1 MPATDAPQSR
11 DREPPEDGGT
21 AHERQPLRSAPFRW
35 FLAGQ
40 SISLAGSA
48 MAPVALAFGVLEVT
62 GSAAWLSAVTT
73 AALVPTVAT
82 LLLGGALADRH
93 RRDSVLRLT
102 SLGAGLAQAAVALLL
117 LTHQH
122 PAFLLAPA
130 ALGGVFQGLTKPA
143 LRGIVANLATGR
155 GIQRASS
162 LLASVRN
169 TTKILGPTAAGLLT
183 ASVGGGWAIAADA
196 TSFLLAAACFARMS
210 LPDLPPRAEDAPTML
225 GELRE
230 GWGYFSSHA
239 WIWSVTTAFA
249 AYNALNMAVWQI
261 LGPVIAYDTIGAA
274 GWGVVLSAR
283 GAGALLASVVMV
295 KLTVRRPMGPA
306 LASMALGAVPLILLG
321 AGANTLWLAAASFAA
336 GVVAEFF
343 TVVWET
349 VNNTHIPERLLS
361 RVGAH
366 DEFWSFVPIPV
377 GQLSTPFLAA
387 AFGTATVAVTGGG
400 LAALAMLLPLL
411 VPSLRR
417 IEINRNAE

>member
-1 MPATDAPQSR
+1 MS
-11 DREPPEDGGT
+11 
-21 AHERQPLRSAPFRW
+21 
-35 FLAGQ
+35 
-40 SISLAGSA
+40 
-48 MAPVALAFGVLEVT
+48 PVALAFGVLEVT

-73 AALVPTVAT
+73 AALVPMVAA
-82 LLLGGALADRH
+82 LLLGGGIADRY
-93 RRDSVLRLT
+93 RRDTVLRLT
-102 SLGAGLAQAAVALLL
+102 SLGAGLTQAGVAFVL

-122 PAFLLAPA
+122 PAFLLPLS

-143 LRGIVANLATGR
+143 LRGIVVNLTEGR

-183 ASVGGGWAIAADA
+183 ASLGGGWAIAADA
-196 TSFLLAAACFARMS
+196 GSFLLAAVCFARMS
-210 LPDLPPRAEDAPTML
+210 LPDLPPRTEDDPSML

-230 GWGYFSSHA
+230 GWGYFSSQP
-239 WIWSVTTAFA
+239 WIWSVTAAFA
-249 AYNALNMAVWQI
+249 VFNALNMGVWQI
-261 LGPVIAYDTIGAA
+261 LGPVIADGTIGAA

-283 GAGALLASVVMV
+283 GVGALLASVVMV
-295 KLTVRRPMGPA
+295 RLTVRRPMVPA
-306 LASMALGAVPLILLG
+306 LASMSLGAVPLILLG
-321 AGANTLWLAAASFAA
+321 AGADTVWLAAAAFVA

-349 VNNTHIPERLLS
+349 VCTTHIPERLLS

-377 GQLSTPFLAA
+377 GQLATPFLAA
-387 AFGTATVAVTGGG
+387 AFGTATVAATGGG
-400 LAALAMLLPLL
+400 VAAVAMLVPLL

-417 IEINRNAE
+417 IEINRHGDRQPGLRE